1 MAGRL
6 ARGSMWHR
14 WDPDTHTPGTI
25 LADQY
30 PAGVGR
36 EQFLTRV
43 ETAAPPARALG
54 ITDYYSVATYEQAR
68 AYKDAGRLPGVDLIS
83 RMLS

>member
-14 WDPDTHTPGTI
+14 WDPHIHTPGTI

-30 PAGVGR
+30 PAGVGW

-43 ETAAPPARALG
+43 ETSAPPVRALG